1 MKTKLCLF
9 TACLL
14 MSTVCGFAR
23 SKTIKGNGRVVSKN
37 IPISAYDAVS
47 IVGNIEFE
55 YEQSQAAPSLELT
68 IDENLIPYL
77 EIKVEGRQLK
87 IAPKQQGE
95 DDNWETNVQL
105 NPTVYLVKSN
115 SSALKE
121 VNSAGSG
128 SFTVVS
134 PLKIDRME
142 INKAGSGSVVFQKR
156 VTGYKAK
163 MNLAGSG
170 EIHAKELAVD
180 QLECNLAGSGEV
192 YLKGA
197 VPRADFSV
205 ASSGEIHAFDCKVDK
220 ADCSVAGSGEIEV
233 YAVDRLDASVVGS
246 GGISYRGNPSLSKSV
261 MGSGSVE
268 KK

>member
-1 MKTKLCLF
+1 MKTKFFLF
-9 TACLL
+9 AVCLL
-14 MSTVCGFAR
+14 LGTVSGFAR
-23 SKTIKGNGRVVSKN
+23 QRMIKGNGQVVTKN
-37 IPISAYDAVS
+37 IPITAYDAVS

-55 YEQSQAAPSLELT
+55 YEQSQATPSLELT

-87 IAPKQQGE
+87 IYPKEEKSG
-95 DDNWETNVQL
+95 DKWEMNVQL
-105 NPTVYLVKSN
+105 NPTVYKVKSN
-115 SSALKE
+115 SFALKE
-121 VNSAGSG
+121 LNSAGSG

-134 PLKIDRME
+134 PLKIERME
-142 INKAGSGSVVFQKR
+142 INKAGSGSVVFEKR

-163 MNLAGSG
+163 MSLAGSG
-170 EIHAKELAVD
+170 EIRTKDLAVD
-180 QLECNLAGSGEV
+180 QLECSLAGSGEI

-220 ADCSVAGSGEIEV
+220 ADCSVAGSGEIEIYV
-233 YAVDRLDASVVGS
+233 VERLDASVAGS
-246 GGISYRGNPSLSKSV
+246 GSVYYKGEPSLSKSV

>member
-1 MKTKLCLF
+1 MKTKLFLF
-9 TACLL
+9 TLCLL
-14 MSTVCGFAR
+14 AGIPDGFAG
-23 SKTIKGNGRVVSKN
+23 SKTIKGNGRVVTKQ

-47 IVGNIEFE
+47 IVGSIEFE
-55 YEQSQAAPSLELT
+55 YEQSQATPSLELT

-77 EIKVEGRQLK
+77 DIKVEGRQLK
-87 IAPKQQGE
+87 IAPKSNKNE
-95 DDNWETNVQL
+95 DRRENIQL
-105 NPTVYLVKSN
+105 NPTVYKVKSN

-128 SFTVVS
+128 SFTVIS
-134 PLKIDRME
+134 PLKIEKME
-142 INKAGSGSVVFQKR
+142 INKAGSGSIVFRKKL
-156 VTGYKAK
+156 TGYKAQ

-170 EIHAKELAVD
+170 EIKAEEVAVD
-180 QLECNLAGSGEV
+180 QLECSLAGSGEM

-205 ASSGEIHAFDCKVDK
+205 ANSGEIRAFGCKVDR
-220 ADCSVAGSGEIEV
+220 ADCSVAGSGTVEV

-246 GGISYRGNPSLSKSV
+246 GSVYYKGNPSLSKSV